1 MSQKIQSRNSVDSSG
16 SSPQTGK
23 YMQNSSSLSGP
34 CQISNDSGSP
44 ERPLAE
50 TSFSVPLHPTKRPA
64 SNPPPIS
71 NQATKGNITLCT
83 SCVFLT
89 VAVGERG
96 SLMHWTVQ
104 GAQCV
109 RVTVGTEGP
118 RVAVGRRQFL
128 RRMIRVSQAE

>member
-16 SSPQTGK
+16 SSPQNGK

-83 SCVFLT
+83 LCVFLT

-96 SLMHWTVQ
+96 SLMQWTVQ
-104 GAQCV
+104 GSQCV
-109 RVTVGTEGP
+109 RIIWGEKDPEWLLG
-118 RVAVGRRQFL
+118 GG
-128 RRMIRVSQAE
+128 SS